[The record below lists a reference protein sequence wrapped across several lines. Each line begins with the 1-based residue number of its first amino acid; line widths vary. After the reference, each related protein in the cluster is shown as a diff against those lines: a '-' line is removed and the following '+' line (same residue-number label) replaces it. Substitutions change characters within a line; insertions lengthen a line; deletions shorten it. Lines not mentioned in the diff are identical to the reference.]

1 MKGKESI
8 CLSFFKYKLTLKLLI
23 LLYNLDLILNN
34 RNDMLEFLS
43 NFNRYSDE
51 DFIKELLNPNVNKE
65 NLDKIYKKSD
75 INLNKLFVDDEPILI
90 VCLKKNLLNSAL
102 WLIQNGINTELKN
115 SLDETAIFY
124 AIYSDDKEI
133 IESLLKKNANI
144 DHLNKNKRTALQES
158 IFNANSKITRF
169 LLKKTISLKNS
180 DINGNNVLFDAVNSG
195 NLVLIEEIL
204 KLEKIDLNHKNK
216 EQNSVIHLCNA
227 LENLEIGSLLIDYG
241 ANPVGQNSNGISYI
255 FHIATKGEKAYKIL
269 KKIEEK
275 GYDLNLKNSD
285 GKNILMYAI
294 EFLQTIKD
302 NESIESQVNLIKR
315 MFQLNIDKDSLNSES
330 ETLIFEIAR
339 SENIDLI
346 NFVFN
351 NLEKQNLNKQNK
363 KGLTPLFFLIFGAYK
378 NINQIELF
386 IENGANINYKNRYNL
401 GVAEILINS
410 ILYFENNKNIDE
422 NIKKYLDEEYDYKT
436 LLKIFIEKYDLNLDD
451 LDSKDE
457 PLFFSSILNFN
468 FPLFKILRL
477 SKIDFNKKDSQEN
490 TILHKLVMKNC
501 SNNQKCI
508 DTVEKIIITLIKI
521 GINID
526 EKNSDG
532 LTALSICMINKKD
545 NLVKLL
551 IENGASVNV
560 LDKSGKTLIHTAIFN
575 DAEKYIDLIHKKD
588 SEILNIRD
596 NFGVTALN
604 YCAFMG
610 KIDLALK
617 LISLGAKIENDTPKS
632 IKILEYLKK
641 FHKNILAINF
651 KITDTK
657 EKVALSKLA
666 SNMIVEFNIDISKR

>member
-1 MKGKESI
+1 
-8 CLSFFKYKLTLKLLI
+8 
-23 LLYNLDLILNN
+23 
-34 RNDMLEFLS
+34 MLEFLS

-51 DFIKELLNPNVNKE
+51 DFIKELLNPNINKE

-124 AIYSDDKEI
+124 AIYSDDKKI
-133 IESLLKKNANI
+133 LESLLKKNANI

-180 DINGNNVLFDAVNSG
+180 DINGNNVLFDAVNCG

-216 EQNSVIHLCNA
+216 EQNSVIHLSNA
-227 LENLEIGSLLIDYG
+227 LENLDIGSLLIDYG
-241 ANPVGQNSNGISYI
+241 ADPIGQNSNGISYI
-255 FHIATKGEKAYKIL
+255 FHLATKGEKAYKIL

-275 GYDLNLKNSD
+275 GYNLNLKNSD

-315 MFQLNIDKDSLNSES
+315 MFQLNIDKDSLNNES
-330 ETLIFEIAR
+330 ETFIFEIAR
-339 SENIDLI
+339 SANIDLI

-363 KGLTPLFFLIFGAYK
+363 KGLTPLFFLIFGAYE
-378 NINQIELF
+378 NINQIDLF

-422 NIKKYLDEEYDYKT
+422 NIKKYLDEKYDYKT
-436 LLKIFIEKYDLNLDD
+436 LLKIFIEKYDLSLDD
-451 LDSKDE
+451 LNSKDE

-468 FPLFKILRL
+468 FSLFKILRL

-501 SNNQKCI
+501 SNNQKCM
-508 DTVEKIIITLIKI
+508 DTVEKIIINLIKI

-526 EKNSDG
+526 EQNSDG
-532 LTALSICMINKKD
+532 QTALSICMLNKKD
-545 NLVKLL
+545 SLVKLL
-551 IENGASVNV
+551 IENGASVNI

-588 SEILNIRD
+588 SEILNKID

-610 KIDLALK
+610 KIDLTLK

>member
-1 MKGKESI
+1 
-8 CLSFFKYKLTLKLLI
+8 
-23 LLYNLDLILNN
+23 
-34 RNDMLEFLS
+34 MLEFLS

-51 DFIKELLNPNVNKE
+51 DFIKELLNPNINKE

-90 VCLKKNLLNSAL
+90 VCLKKNLLNSSL

-124 AIYSDDKEI
+124 AIYSDDKKI

-216 EQNSVIHLCNA
+216 EQNSVIHLSNA
-227 LENLEIGSLLIDYG
+227 LENLDIGSLLIDYG
-241 ANPVGQNSNGISYI
+241 ADPIGQNSNGISYI
-255 FHIATKGEKAYKIL
+255 FHLATKGEKSYKIL

-275 GYDLNLKNSD
+275 GYNLNLKNSD

-315 MFQLNIDKDSLNSES
+315 MFQLNIDKDSLNNES
-330 ETLIFEIAR
+330 ETFIFEIAR
-339 SENIDLI
+339 SANIDLI

-363 KGLTPLFFLIFGAYK
+363 KGLTPLFFLIFGAYE
-378 NINQIELF
+378 NINQIDLF

-422 NIKKYLDEEYDYKT
+422 NIKKYLDKEYDYKT
-436 LLKIFIEKYDLNLDD
+436 LLKIFIEKYDLSLDD
-451 LDSKDE
+451 LNSKDE

-468 FPLFKILRL
+468 FSLFKILRL

-501 SNNQKCI
+501 SNNQKCM
-508 DTVEKIIITLIKI
+508 DTVEKIIINLIKI

-526 EKNSDG
+526 EQNSDG
-532 LTALSICMINKKD
+532 QTALSICMINKKD
-545 NLVKLL
+545 SLVKLL
-551 IENGASVNV
+551 IENGASVNI

-588 SEILNIRD
+588 SEILNKID

-610 KIDLALK
+610 KIDLTLK

>member
-1 MKGKESI
+1 
-8 CLSFFKYKLTLKLLI
+8 
-23 LLYNLDLILNN
+23 
-34 RNDMLEFLS
+34 MLEFLS

>member
-1 MKGKESI
+1 
-8 CLSFFKYKLTLKLLI
+8 
-23 LLYNLDLILNN
+23 
-34 RNDMLEFLS
+34 MLEFLS

-51 DFIKELLNPNVNKE
+51 DFIKELLNPNINKE

-102 WLIQNGINTELKN
+102 WLIQNDINTELKN

-124 AIYSDDKEI
+124 AIYSDDKKI
-133 IESLLKKNANI
+133 LESLLKKNANI
-144 DHLNKNKRTALQES
+144 DHLNNNKRTALQES

-216 EQNSVIHLCNA
+216 EQNSVIHLSNA
-227 LENLEIGSLLIDYG
+227 LENLDIGSLLIDYG
-241 ANPVGQNSNGISYI
+241 ADPIGQNSNGISYI
-255 FHIATKGEKAYKIL
+255 FHLATKCEKAYKIL

-275 GYDLNLKNSD
+275 GYNLNLKNSD

-315 MFQLNIDKDSLNSES
+315 MFQLNIDKDSLNNES
-330 ETLIFEIAR
+330 ETFIFEIAR
-339 SENIDLI
+339 SANIDLI

-363 KGLTPLFFLIFGAYK
+363 KGLTPLFFLIFGAYE
-378 NINQIELF
+378 NINQIDLF

-436 LLKIFIEKYDLNLDD
+436 LLKIFIEKYDLSLDD
-451 LDSKDE
+451 LNSKDE

-468 FPLFKILRL
+468 FSLFKILRL

-501 SNNQKCI
+501 SNNQKCM
-508 DTVEKIIITLIKI
+508 DTVEKIIINLIKI

-526 EKNSDG
+526 ERNSDG
-532 LTALSICMINKKD
+532 QTALSICMINKKD
-545 NLVKLL
+545 SLVKLL
-551 IENGASVNV
+551 IENGASVNI

-588 SEILNIRD
+588 SEILNKID

-610 KIDLALK
+610 KIDLTLK

>member
-1 MKGKESI
+1 
-8 CLSFFKYKLTLKLLI
+8 
-23 LLYNLDLILNN
+23 
-34 RNDMLEFLS
+34 MLEFLS

-51 DFIKELLNPNVNKE
+51 DFIKELLNPNINKE

-124 AIYSDDKEI
+124 AIYSDDKKI
-133 IESLLKKNANI
+133 LESLLKKNANI
-144 DHLNKNKRTALQES
+144 DHLNNNKRTALQES

-216 EQNSVIHLCNA
+216 EQNSVIHLSNA
-227 LENLEIGSLLIDYG
+227 LENLDIGSLLIDYG
-241 ANPVGQNSNGISYI
+241 ADPIGQNSNGISYI
-255 FHIATKGEKAYKIL
+255 FHLATKGEKAYKIL

-275 GYDLNLKNSD
+275 GYNLNLKNSD

-302 NESIESQVNLIKR
+302 SESIESQVNLIKR
-315 MFQLNIDKDSLNSES
+315 MFQLNIDKDSLNNES
-330 ETLIFEIAR
+330 ETFIFEIAR
-339 SENIDLI
+339 SANIDLI

-363 KGLTPLFFLIFGAYK
+363 KGLTPLFFLIFGAYE
-378 NINQIELF
+378 NINQIDLF

-422 NIKKYLDEEYDYKT
+422 NIKKYLDEKYDYKT
-436 LLKIFIEKYDLNLDD
+436 LLKIFIEKYDLSLDD
-451 LDSKDE
+451 LNSKDE

-468 FPLFKILRL
+468 FSLFKILRL

-501 SNNQKCI
+501 SNNQKCM
-508 DTVEKIIITLIKI
+508 DTVEKIIINLIKI

-526 EKNSDG
+526 ERNSDG
-532 LTALSICMINKKD
+532 QTALSICMINKKD
-545 NLVKLL
+545 SLVKLL
-551 IENGASVNV
+551 IENGASVNI

-588 SEILNIRD
+588 SEILNKID

-610 KIDLALK
+610 KIDLTLK

-657 EKVALSKLA
+657 EKAALSKLA

>member
-1 MKGKESI
+1 
-8 CLSFFKYKLTLKLLI
+8 
-23 LLYNLDLILNN
+23 
-34 RNDMLEFLS
+34 MLEFLS

-51 DFIKELLNPNVNKE
+51 DFIKELLNPNINKE

-90 VCLKKNLLNSAL
+90 VCLKKNLLNNAL
-102 WLIQNGINTELKN
+102 WLIQNDINTELKN

-124 AIYSDDKEI
+124 AIYSDDKKI

-216 EQNSVIHLCNA
+216 EQNSIIHLSNA

-241 ANPVGQNSNGISYI
+241 ADPIGQNSNGISYI
-255 FHIATKGEKAYKIL
+255 FHLATKGEKAYKIL

-275 GYDLNLKNSD
+275 GYNLNLKNSD

-330 ETLIFEIAR
+330 ETFIFEIAR
-339 SENIDLI
+339 SANIDLI

-363 KGLTPLFFLIFGAYK
+363 KGLTPLFFLIFGAYE
-378 NINQIELF
+378 NIHQIDLF

-436 LLKIFIEKYDLNLDD
+436 LLKIFIEKYDLSLDD
-451 LDSKDE
+451 LNSKDE

-468 FPLFKILRL
+468 FSLFKILRL

-501 SNNQKCI
+501 SNNQKCM
-508 DTVEKIIITLIKI
+508 DTVEKIIINLIKI

-526 EKNSDG
+526 EQNSDG
-532 LTALSICMINKKD
+532 QTALSICMINKKD
-545 NLVKLL
+545 SLVKLL
-551 IENGASVNV
+551 IENGASVNI

-588 SEILNIRD
+588 SEILNKID

-610 KIDLALK
+610 KIDLTLK

>member
-1 MKGKESI
+1 
-8 CLSFFKYKLTLKLLI
+8 
-23 LLYNLDLILNN
+23 
-34 RNDMLEFLS
+34 MLEFLS

-51 DFIKELLNPNVNKE
+51 DFIKELLNPNINKE

-124 AIYSDDKEI
+124 AIYSDDKKI
-133 IESLLKKNANI
+133 LESLLKKNANI
-144 DHLNKNKRTALQES
+144 DHLNNNKRTALQES

-216 EQNSVIHLCNA
+216 EQNSVIHLSNA
-227 LENLEIGSLLIDYG
+227 LENLDIGSLLIDYG
-241 ANPVGQNSNGISYI
+241 ADPIGQNSNGISYI
-255 FHIATKGEKAYKIL
+255 FHLATKGEKAYKIL

-275 GYDLNLKNSD
+275 GYNLNLKNSD

-302 NESIESQVNLIKR
+302 SESIESQVNLIKR
-315 MFQLNIDKDSLNSES
+315 MFQLNIDKDSLNNES
-330 ETLIFEIAR
+330 ETFIFEIAR
-339 SENIDLI
+339 SANIDLI

-363 KGLTPLFFLIFGAYK
+363 KGLTPLFFLIFGAYE
-378 NINQIELF
+378 NINQIDLF

-422 NIKKYLDEEYDYKT
+422 NIKKYLDEKYDYKT
-436 LLKIFIEKYDLNLDD
+436 LLKIFIEKYDLSLDD
-451 LDSKDE
+451 LNSKDE

-468 FPLFKILRL
+468 FSLFKILRL

-501 SNNQKCI
+501 SNNQKCM
-508 DTVEKIIITLIKI
+508 DTVEKIIINLIKI

-526 EKNSDG
+526 EQNSDG
-532 LTALSICMINKKD
+532 QTALSICMINKKD
-545 NLVKLL
+545 SLVKLL
-551 IENGASVNV
+551 IENGASVNI

-588 SEILNIRD
+588 SEILNKID

-610 KIDLALK
+610 KIDLTLK

>member
-1 MKGKESI
+1 
-8 CLSFFKYKLTLKLLI
+8 
-23 LLYNLDLILNN
+23 
-34 RNDMLEFLS
+34 MLEFLS

-51 DFIKELLNPNVNKE
+51 DFIKELLNPNINKE

-102 WLIQNGINTELKN
+102 WLIQSDINTELKN

-124 AIYSDDKEI
+124 AIYSDDKKI
-133 IESLLKKNANI
+133 LESLLKKNANI
-144 DHLNKNKRTALQES
+144 DHLNNNKRTALQES

-216 EQNSVIHLCNA
+216 EQNSVIHLSNA
-227 LENLEIGSLLIDYG
+227 LENLDIGSLLIDYG
-241 ANPVGQNSNGISYI
+241 ADPIGQNSNGISYI
-255 FHIATKGEKAYKIL
+255 FHLATKGEKAYKIL

-275 GYDLNLKNSD
+275 GYNLNLKNSD

-302 NESIESQVNLIKR
+302 SESIESQVNLIKR
-315 MFQLNIDKDSLNSES
+315 MFQLNIDKDSLNNES
-330 ETLIFEIAR
+330 ETFIFEIAR
-339 SENIDLI
+339 SANIDLI

-363 KGLTPLFFLIFGAYK
+363 KGLTPLFFLIFGAYE
-378 NINQIELF
+378 NINQIDLF

-422 NIKKYLDEEYDYKT
+422 NIKKYLDEKYDYKT
-436 LLKIFIEKYDLNLDD
+436 LLKIFIEKYDLSLDD
-451 LDSKDE
+451 LNSKDE

-468 FPLFKILRL
+468 FSLFKILRL

-501 SNNQKCI
+501 SNNQKCM
-508 DTVEKIIITLIKI
+508 DTVEKIIINLIKI

-526 EKNSDG
+526 ERNSDG
-532 LTALSICMINKKD
+532 QTALSICMINKKD
-545 NLVKLL
+545 SLVKLL
-551 IENGASVNV
+551 IENGASVNI

-588 SEILNIRD
+588 SEILNKID

-610 KIDLALK
+610 KIDLTLK
-617 LISLGAKIENDTPKS
+617 LISLGAKIENDAPKS

-641 FHKNILAINF
+641 FHKNILSINF

-657 EKVALSKLA
+657 EKVALNKLA

>member
-1 MKGKESI
+1 
-8 CLSFFKYKLTLKLLI
+8 
-23 LLYNLDLILNN
+23 
-34 RNDMLEFLS
+34 MLEFLS

-51 DFIKELLNPNVNKE
+51 DFIKELLNPNINKE

-124 AIYSDDKEI
+124 AIYSDDKKI
-133 IESLLKKNANI
+133 LESLLKKNANI

-216 EQNSVIHLCNA
+216 EQNSVIHLSNA
-227 LENLEIGSLLIDYG
+227 LENLDIGSLLIDYG
-241 ANPVGQNSNGISYI
+241 ADPIGQNSNGISYI
-255 FHIATKGEKAYKIL
+255 FHLATKGEKAYKIL

-275 GYDLNLKNSD
+275 GYNLNLKNSD

-302 NESIESQVNLIKR
+302 SESIESQVNLIKR
-315 MFQLNIDKDSLNSES
+315 MFQLNIDKDSLNNES
-330 ETLIFEIAR
+330 ETFIFEIAR
-339 SENIDLI
+339 SANIDLI

-363 KGLTPLFFLIFGAYK
+363 KGLTPLFFLIFGAYE
-378 NINQIELF
+378 NINQIDLF

-422 NIKKYLDEEYDYKT
+422 NIKKYLDEKYDYKT
-436 LLKIFIEKYDLNLDD
+436 LLKIFIEKYDLSLDD
-451 LDSKDE
+451 LNSKDE

-468 FPLFKILRL
+468 FSLFKILRL

-501 SNNQKCI
+501 SNNQKCM
-508 DTVEKIIITLIKI
+508 DTVEKIIINLIKI

-526 EKNSDG
+526 EQNSDG
-532 LTALSICMINKKD
+532 QTALSICMLNKKD
-545 NLVKLL
+545 SLVKLL
-551 IENGASVNV
+551 IENGASVNI

-588 SEILNIRD
+588 SEILNKID

-610 KIDLALK
+610 KIDLTLK

>member
-1 MKGKESI
+1 
-8 CLSFFKYKLTLKLLI
+8 
-23 LLYNLDLILNN
+23 
-34 RNDMLEFLS
+34 MLEFLS

-51 DFIKELLNPNVNKE
+51 DFIKELLNPNINKE

-102 WLIQNGINTELKN
+102 WLIQNDINTELKN

-124 AIYSDDKEI
+124 AIYSDDKKI
-133 IESLLKKNANI
+133 LESLLKKNANI
-144 DHLNKNKRTALQES
+144 DHLNNNKRTALQES

-216 EQNSVIHLCNA
+216 EQNSVIHLSNA
-227 LENLEIGSLLIDYG
+227 LENLDIGSLLIDYG
-241 ANPVGQNSNGISYI
+241 ADPIGQNNNGISYI
-255 FHIATKGEKAYKIL
+255 FHLATKGEKAYKIL

-275 GYDLNLKNSD
+275 GYNLNLKNSD

-302 NESIESQVNLIKR
+302 SESIESQVNLIKR
-315 MFQLNIDKDSLNSES
+315 MFQLNIDKDSLNNES
-330 ETLIFEIAR
+330 ETFIFEIAR
-339 SENIDLI
+339 SANIDLI

-363 KGLTPLFFLIFGAYK
+363 KGLTPLFFLIFGAYE
-378 NINQIELF
+378 NINQIDLF

-422 NIKKYLDEEYDYKT
+422 NIKKYLDKEYDYKT
-436 LLKIFIEKYDLNLDD
+436 LLKIFIEKYDLSLDD
-451 LDSKDE
+451 LNSKDE

-501 SNNQKCI
+501 SNNQKCM
-508 DTVEKIIITLIKI
+508 DTVEKIIINLIKI

-526 EKNSDG
+526 EQNSDG
-532 LTALSICMINKKD
+532 QTALSICMINKKD
-545 NLVKLL
+545 SLVKLL
-551 IENGASVNV
+551 IENGASVNI

-588 SEILNIRD
+588 SEILNKID

-610 KIDLALK
+610 KIDLTLK
-617 LISLGAKIENDTPKS
+617 LISLGAKIENDAPKS